1 MKPTKETNI
10 LLVEDERVAYQSIMH
25 TLENHGYS
33 CEGAASIKEARERLK
48 RSALDLVIC
57 DISLPDGSGLDLLKD
72 ARNYLLDTPFVMIT
86 ASERK
91 SLIQDAIRF
100 GANDFLTK
108 PFHLD
113 NLPTIVERNL
123 VRTKISRMHN
133 RQQKVSVLIRTI
145 QALIAALEAKDSYTS
160 GHSMRVA
167 RHARLV
173 GEALHLSDD
182 ELFTLELSA
191 LLHDIGKI
199 GMPDSILNKTS
210 SLEEMEYNTAKEH
223 PVVGSRIVGKIEEL
237 QEVSANI
244 RHHHERF
251 DGNGYPDG
259 LAGKAIPL
267 FARILSIVDAYES
280 IVSART
286 YHASQSREK
295 ALTELEQHSGTQF
308 DPELVAIFTRLM
320 RSKDAQRVPRLQIE
334 NELADDMED
343 GTKQSQ
349 L

>member
-1 MKPTKETNI
+1 MKPTNEIKI
-10 LLVEDERVAYQSIMH
+10 LLVEDERVAYQSILR
-25 TLENHGYS
+25 TLTSHGYT
-33 CEGAASIKEARERLK
+33 CEGASSLTEAKGRLK
-48 RSALDLVIC
+48 HSALDLVIC
-57 DISLPDGSGLDLLKD
+57 DISLPDGSGLDLLKEV
-72 ARNYLLDTPFVMIT
+72 RNFLIDTPFVMIT
-86 ASERK
+86 ASEKK
-91 SLIQDAIRF
+91 SLIQDAIRL

-123 VRTKISRMHN
+123 IRNKINHLHN

-173 GEALHLSDD
+173 GEALELSDD

-210 SLEEMEYNTAKEH
+210 SLEEMEYKTAKEH
-223 PVVGSRIVGKIEEL
+223 PVIGSHIVGKIEEL
-237 QEVSANI
+237 REVSANI
-244 RHHHERF
+244 RHHHERY
-251 DGNGYPDG
+251 DGKGYPDG
-259 LAGKAIPL
+259 LAGNAIPL

-280 IVSART
+280 IVSARA
-286 YHASQSREK
+286 YHAPQSSEK
-295 ALTELEQHSGTQF
+295 ALAELEKNSGTQF

-320 RSKDAQRVPRLQIE
+320 RSKDTRRVPRLQIE
-334 NELADDMED
+334 NELADDMEEI
-343 GTKQSQ
+343 
-349 L
+349 

>member
-1 MKPTKETNI
+1 MKPANEIKI
-10 LLVEDERVAYQSIMH
+10 LLVEDERVAYRSIMRM
-25 TLENHGYS
+25 LESHGYT
-33 CEGAASIKEARERLK
+33 CVGATSLADAKNRL
-48 RSALDLVIC
+48 RNSAQDLVIS
-57 DISLPDGSGLDLLKD
+57 DITLPDGNGLDLLKEV
-72 ARNYLLDTPFVMIT
+72 RNYLIDTPFVMIT
-86 ASERK
+86 ASEK
-91 SLIQDAIRF
+91 KGLIQEAIRL

-123 VRTKISRMHN
+123 IRNKINHLHN

-182 ELFTLELSA
+182 DLFTLELSA

-210 SLEEMEYNTAKEH
+210 SLEEMEYKTAKEH

-237 QEVSANI
+237 RKVSANI

-259 LAGKAIPL
+259 LAGEAIPL

-280 IVSART
+280 IVSARS
-286 YHASQSREK
+286 YHAPQSTEK
-295 ALTELEQHSGTQF
+295 ALCELEKNSGTQF
-308 DPELVAIFTRLM
+308 DPELVAIFTKLM
-320 RSKDAQRVPRLQIE
+320 RSDDTRRVPRLQIE
-334 NELADDMED
+334 NELADDDIKEV
-343 GTKQSQ
+343 
-349 L
+349 